1 MGGLG
6 ITPRNGRK
14 NECLFSLADYLLN
27 NNIET
32 GALVVG
38 LLASLLSL
46 AFQRGAIRCEDSS
59 SLTDS
64 CGELTPT
71 SASRSVE
78 REQAPPLTLRIILSA
93 HPEFISLKP
102 CWRWAM
108 TSFNTASEQV
118 TKIRRGV
125 RSSRAGITSSCDR
138 SDVAV
143 GSPRRARSTLNHQP
157 NMMEERAVCWFPAAQ
172 PWNNHIDTV
181 LIKSL
186 VDPLA
191 LASYWLTLTY

>member
-59 SLTDS
+59 SLT
-64 CGELTPT
+64 
-71 SASRSVE
+71 
-78 REQAPPLTLRIILSA
+78 
-93 HPEFISLKP
+93 EFISLKP

>member
-59 SLTDS
+59 SLTEKPVTHDNSASSQASASHWTHPLQYGDLPPYS

-118 TKIRRGV
+118 
-125 RSSRAGITSSCDR
+125 
-138 SDVAV
+138 
-143 GSPRRARSTLNHQP
+143 
-157 NMMEERAVCWFPAAQ
+157 M
-172 PWNNHIDTV
+172 V
-181 LIKSL
+181 L
-186 VDPLA
+186 
-191 LASYWLTLTY
+191 T